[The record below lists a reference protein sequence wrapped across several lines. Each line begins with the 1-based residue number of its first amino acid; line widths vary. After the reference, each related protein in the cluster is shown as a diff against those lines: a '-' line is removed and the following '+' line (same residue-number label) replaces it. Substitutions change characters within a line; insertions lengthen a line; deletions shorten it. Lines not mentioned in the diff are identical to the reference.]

1 MPHVLVDTCVL
12 SYLYNRHSL
21 AEAYRPHLMG
31 NTTMISFMTVAELH
45 YGALNRNWG
54 DARYRDLMAYVRRE
68 YTVYPFNRRLSFQWA
83 VVRDRS
89 ERAGRQVSATD
100 SW

>member
-21 AEAYRPHLMG
+21 AEAYRPHLVG

-45 YGALNRNWG
+45 YGATKNGRSWG
-54 DARYRDLMAYVRRE
+54 FLVQG
-68 YTVYPFNRRLSFQWA
+68 PLSA
-83 VVRDRS
+83 
-89 ERAGRQVSATD
+89 
-100 SW
+100 